1 METHTQLERPGDM
14 GKTERERRLVLS
26 LLTPSR
32 LEARAEFSGKTRT
45 TAGRN
50 QSAHDTMQT
59 RQGQVMDSEETGRA
73 WSK

>member
-32 LEARAEFSGKTRT
+32 LEAPAEFGGKTRT
-45 TAGRN
+45 TAGGTSQLVILCRP
-50 QSAHDTMQT
+50 
-59 RQGQVMDSEETGRA
+59 GKG
-73 WSK
+73 K